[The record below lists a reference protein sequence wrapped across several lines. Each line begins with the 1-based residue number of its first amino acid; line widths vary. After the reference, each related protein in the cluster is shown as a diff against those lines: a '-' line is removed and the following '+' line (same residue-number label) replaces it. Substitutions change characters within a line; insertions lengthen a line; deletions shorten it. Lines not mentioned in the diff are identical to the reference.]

1 MCECTLGRIR
11 RSRAPGPSQ
20 SLRTA
25 LPCSSLRCALASKNV
40 DHSCQQCGTTVEDGR
55 PFCPQCRAP
64 QISVKVAEPTVA
76 EPLSLMEGSTIE
88 SMQSLPS
95 AHSDRVILSAGT
107 PVETNDSRIAVRAVL
122 WAGLLGVFIGAI
134 PIVGIL
140 LTGGLAVFFYRRKS
154 GLGVPASLG
163 VRLGG
168 AAGVVVFAIGALFAV
183 TIIAMHAQQQCVDA
197 MVSTLQKFGAD
208 TADPRVQASLR
219 DVFTPS
225 GQLMSF
231 LVTVVFAAIG
241 GAIASVFMGPRNPR
255 L

>member
-1 MCECTLGRIR
+1 M
-11 RSRAPGPSQ
+11 Q
-20 SLRTA
+20 TA

-64 QISVKVAEPTVA
+64 QISVKVAEPTVT
-76 EPLSLMEGSTIE
+76 EPVSVMEGSTIE
-88 SMQSLPS
+88 SMQSLQS
-95 AHSDRVILSAGT
+95 AHSARATLSART
-107 PVETNDSRIAVRAVL
+107 SAETFAETKDSRIAVRAAL
-122 WAGLLGVFIGAI
+122 QAGLLGVFIGAI

-140 LTGGLAVFFYRRKS
+140 LTGGLAVFFYRRKR
-154 GLGVPASLG
+154 GLSVPASLG
-163 VRLGG
+163 ARLGG

-183 TIIAMHAQQQCVDA
+183 AIIALHAQQQCVDA
-197 MVSTLQKFGAD
+197 MVATLQKFGAD

-231 LVTVVFAAIG
+231 LVTVVFASIG
-241 GAIASVFMGPRNPR
+241 GAVASVFLGPRNPR
-255 L
+255 P

>member
-1 MCECTLGRIR
+1 M
-11 RSRAPGPSQ
+11 
-20 SLRTA
+20 
-25 LPCSSLRCALASKNV
+25 
-40 DHSCQQCGTTVEDGR
+40 
-55 PFCPQCRAP
+55 
-64 QISVKVAEPTVA
+64 KVAEPAVA
-76 EPLSLMEGSTIE
+76 EPVSVMEGSTLE
-88 SMQSLPS
+88 SMQSFQS
-95 AHSDRVILSAGT
+95 AHSAQATLSAA
-107 PVETNDSRIAVRAVL
+107 TNDSRIAVRAVL

-154 GLGVPASLG
+154 VMPVPASLG
-163 VRLGG
+163 ARLGG
-168 AAGVVVFAIGALFAV
+168 AAGVVVFAIGALFAAA
-183 TIIAMHAQQQCVDA
+183 IIAMHAQQQCVDA
-197 MVSTLQKFGAD
+197 MVATLQKFGAD

-231 LVTVVFAAIG
+231 LVTVVFASIG